1 LTSQANHSRSS
12 NIDCMTHPNSRAFS
26 LGNAA
31 AITAAIRTP
40 WQKSF
45 SMAQNP
51 LAACRTSIGICPDFR
66 A

>member
-1 LTSQANHSRSS
+1 
-12 NIDCMTHPNSRAFS
+12 MTHPNSRAFS